1 MAQIIGVAIFVIFA
15 AFMMA
20 KVIDVVRNHK
30 NKE

>member
-1 MAQIIGVAIFVIFA
+1 MAQIIGVVIFIIFA

>member
-1 MAQIIGVAIFVIFA
+1 MAQIIGVAILVIFA

-30 NKE
+30 NK